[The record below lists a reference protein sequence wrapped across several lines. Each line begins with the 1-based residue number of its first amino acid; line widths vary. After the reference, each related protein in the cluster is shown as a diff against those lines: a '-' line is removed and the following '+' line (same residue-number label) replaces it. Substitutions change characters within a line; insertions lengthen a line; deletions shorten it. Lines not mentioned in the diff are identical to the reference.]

1 MTTPIET
8 VESSA
13 AVEAVRPV
21 SAEPGRADGAHRGAA
36 PRDLA
41 FWPIFLGAL
50 LVDFTTKRLAE
61 ARLTLHTPYS
71 VAGDS
76 VRFTLTYNPD
86 AAMSLSLGSWSR
98 VVLTG
103 VASLMLLVLLRMY
116 RQTKRDDPW
125 RASALG
131 LIAAGALGNL
141 LDRLRSSLGVV
152 DFIDIGFGDARFWIF
167 NVADI
172 SVTAGA
178 LLLFLLLWRQPA
190 ESE

>member
-1 MTTPIET
+1 MPTPIEAA
-8 VESSA
+8 ESTA
-13 AVEAVRPV
+13 ATKPTAVAGSV
-21 SAEPGRADGAHRGAA
+21 RADGARLGTA

-41 FWPIFLGAL
+41 FWPVFLVAL
-50 LVDFTTKRLAE
+50 LIDFTTKRLAE
-61 ARLTLHTPYS
+61 ARLALHTPYE

-98 VVLTG
+98 VVFTG
-103 VASLMLLVLLRMY
+103 VASLMLLVLFRMY

-125 RASALG
+125 RAAALG

-141 LDRLRSSLGVV
+141 LDRLRSALGVV
-152 DFIDIGFGDARFWIF
+152 DFIDIGFGNARFWIF

-172 SVTAGA
+172 AVTSGA
-178 LLLFLLLWRQPA
+178 ILLFILLWRQPA